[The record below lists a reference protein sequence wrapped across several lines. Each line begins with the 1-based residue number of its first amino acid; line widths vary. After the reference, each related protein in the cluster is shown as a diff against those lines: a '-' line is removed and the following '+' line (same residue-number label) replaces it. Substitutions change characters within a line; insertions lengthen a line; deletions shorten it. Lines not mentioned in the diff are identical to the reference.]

1 MGVKKKNFL
10 IDCSEAGICCD
21 KAQYKDASFSEK
33 AKLLIH
39 LIYCKICRKRTFR
52 NSKLTKLIKESKL
65 QSCPE
70 DQKKVWKE
78 QIQTKNTTE
87 NP

>member
-33 AKLLIH
+33 SKLIFH
-39 LIYCKICRKRTFR
+39 LFLCKVCRKRTFR
-52 NSKLTKLIKESKL
+52 NIKLTKVIKDSKL

-70 DQKKVWKE
+70 AQKKVWKE
-78 QIQTKNTTE
+78 QIRTEKTTKDS
-87 NP
+87 